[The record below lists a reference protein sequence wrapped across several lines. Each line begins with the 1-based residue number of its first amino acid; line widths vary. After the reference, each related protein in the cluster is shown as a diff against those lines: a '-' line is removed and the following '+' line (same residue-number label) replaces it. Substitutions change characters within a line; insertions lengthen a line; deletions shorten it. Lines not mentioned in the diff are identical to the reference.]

1 MAWLM
6 VLSVVC
12 SVAGLLLVMGS
23 LLLLWRGRIFLD
35 AQGKDVSHVEL
46 PMGIKLDTHA
56 PVLIMFLFGVF
67 MLVFPV
73 YYNKNG
79 CPDPELHNKAF
90 PEMVKVTAPIK
101 SPRPVDVYAIVAEQ
115 DKISNEAIFNVPFGK
130 NIQYRVI
137 YADSG
142 GNFSFSDPFSL
153 GDTPT
158 SKELRAMEVQASSP
172 PVAPPTATAKVDP
185 LKVAE
190 FK

>member
-1 MAWLM
+1 MEWIL

-12 SVAGLLLVMGS
+12 SIAGLILVIGS

-35 AQGKDVSHVEL
+35 AKGKDVSHVEL

-73 YYNKNG
+73 YYNRNS
-79 CPDPELHNKAF
+79 CPNPALHNKAF

-115 DKISNEAIFNVPFGK
+115 DKIRNQATFNIPFGK
-130 NIQYRVI
+130 DIQYRLI
-137 YADSG
+137 YGDGG

-153 GDTPT
+153 GDTPQPL
-158 SKELRAMEVQASSP
+158 ELRSMEVQTNNPPLASP
-172 PVAPPTATAKVDP
+172 AAPATVDP
-185 LKVAE
+185 SKIAE